1 MEYIALMEIAPVA
14 LFWMAP
20 ILGLGL
26 AIFLGL
32 FLFAWL
38 QDTRTATEQ

>member
-1 MEYIALMEIAPVA
+1 MEYIALFEIAPVA

-26 AIFLGL
+26 AIFMAL
-32 FLFAWL
+32 FLFAWF
-38 QDTRTATEQ
+38 QDLRTTSEQ

>member
-1 MEYIALMEIAPVA
+1 MEYIALIEIAPIA

-26 AIFLGL
+26 AIFLAL
-32 FLFAWL
+32 FLFACL
-38 QDTRTATEQ
+38 QDVRTAPEQ